1 MKKKLVFVFFTFIL
15 LLQSTIQ
22 VYANSQEITF
32 DVGYYNYEET
42 VDGDY
47 FMSDESSPAFIS
59 LGIRKWDTENIENK
73 NLKWLYTFEG
83 TFGNVNYESP
93 GSGTMN
99 TNYYKARLENYL
111 SYKFEKYEK
120 ATPFIGLAYR
130 WLYDDSGG
138 KTSSKGHLGYDRQSE
153 YYYVPLGIFYDY
165 SSKLNLKAQYNLF
178 LKGTQNSYLSTASTA
193 YTDLVNDQNSG
204 FGIDLT
210 LNFKPNEKN
219 NVFFYYRYWDIN
231 KSETTTGTYADILV
245 FEAYEP
251 KNTTIEYGIGYS
263 WIF

>member
-1 MKKKLVFVFFTFIL
+1 M
-15 LLQSTIQ
+15 
-22 VYANSQEITF
+22 YANSKEITF
-32 DVGYYNYEET
+32 DVGYYKYEET

-59 LGIRKWDTENIENK
+59 LGIRKWDTENIEKK

-120 ATPFIGLAYR
+120 VIPFIGLAYR

-153 YYYVPLGIFYDY
+153 YYYAPLGIFYDY
-165 SSKLNLKAQYNLF
+165 SSKLN
-178 LKGTQNSYLSTASTA
+178 
-193 YTDLVNDQNSG
+193 
-204 FGIDLT
+204 
-210 LNFKPNEKN
+210 
-219 NVFFYYRYWDIN
+219 
-231 KSETTTGTYADILV
+231 
-245 FEAYEP
+245 
-251 KNTTIEYGIGYS
+251 
-263 WIF
+263 

>member
-1 MKKKLVFVFFTFIL
+1 MKKKLVFVFFTLIL

-32 DVGYYNYEET
+32 DVGYFKYEET

-59 LGIRKWDTENIENK
+59 LGIRKWDTDNIENK

-111 SYKFEKYEK
+111 SYKFEKYE
-120 ATPFIGLAYR
+120 
-130 WLYDDSGG
+130 
-138 KTSSKGHLGYDRQSE
+138 
-153 YYYVPLGIFYDY
+153 
-165 SSKLNLKAQYNLF
+165 
-178 LKGTQNSYLSTASTA
+178 NS
-193 YTDLVNDQNSG
+193 NNS
-204 FGIDLT
+204 
-210 LNFKPNEKN
+210 NM
-219 NVFFYYRYWDIN
+219 
-231 KSETTTGTYADILV
+231 
-245 FEAYEP
+245 
-251 KNTTIEYGIGYS
+251 
-263 WIF
+263 

>member
-32 DVGYYNYEET
+32 DVGYYKYEET

-59 LGIRKWDTENIENK
+59 LGIRKWDTENIEKK

-111 SYKFEKYEK
+111 SYRFENMKKLLPSLVLLIVGYMM
-120 ATPFIGLAYR
+120 TVV
-130 WLYDDSGG
+130 G
-138 KTSSKGHLGYDRQSE
+138 KQSQKG
-153 YYYVPLGIFYDY
+153 I
-165 SSKLNLKAQYNLF
+165 
-178 LKGTQNSYLSTASTA
+178 
-193 YTDLVNDQNSG
+193 
-204 FGIDLT
+204 
-210 LNFKPNEKN
+210 
-219 NVFFYYRYWDIN
+219 
-231 KSETTTGTYADILV
+231 
-245 FEAYEP
+245 
-251 KNTTIEYGIGYS
+251 
-263 WIF
+263 

>member
-32 DVGYYNYEET
+32 DVGYYKFEET

-59 LGIRKWDTENIENK
+59 LGIRKWDTENIEKK

-111 SYKFEKYEK
+111 SYRFENMKKLLPSLVLLIVGYMM
-120 ATPFIGLAYR
+120 TVV
-130 WLYDDSGG
+130 G
-138 KTSSKGHLGYDRQSE
+138 KQAQKG
-153 YYYVPLGIFYDY
+153 I
-165 SSKLNLKAQYNLF
+165 
-178 LKGTQNSYLSTASTA
+178 
-193 YTDLVNDQNSG
+193 
-204 FGIDLT
+204 
-210 LNFKPNEKN
+210 
-219 NVFFYYRYWDIN
+219 
-231 KSETTTGTYADILV
+231 
-245 FEAYEP
+245 
-251 KNTTIEYGIGYS
+251 
-263 WIF
+263 